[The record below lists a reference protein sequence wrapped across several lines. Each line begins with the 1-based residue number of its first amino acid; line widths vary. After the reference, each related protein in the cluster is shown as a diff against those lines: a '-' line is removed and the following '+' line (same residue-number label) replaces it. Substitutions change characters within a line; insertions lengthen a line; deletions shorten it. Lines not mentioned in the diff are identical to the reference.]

1 MPITIR
7 PAEERDISVM
17 AKLRAEEW
25 GDKTFWTDRI
35 TRYMRGE
42 HSPQQAFPERGI
54 FVGVDQETMVGF
66 VAGHRTRRFDC
77 DGELQWINV
86 APRRRG
92 QGIAEMLMARIAE
105 WLCEQDAKRICV
117 NVAPRN
123 TTARRLYARCGARPL
138 GPQWMVW
145 DDIRLMKV
153 GEAKGRRS
161 KTNY

>member
-1 MPITIR
+1 
-7 PAEERDISVM
+7 
-17 AKLRAEEW
+17 
-25 GDKTFWTDRI
+25 
-35 TRYMRGE
+35 
-42 HSPQQAFPERGI
+42 
-54 FVGVDQETMVGF
+54 MVGF
-66 VAGHRTRRFDC
+66 VAGHRTRRFDY

-105 WLCEQDAKRICV
+105 WFCEQDAKRICV

-138 GPQWMVW
+138 SPQWMVW